1 MRARRTQV
9 RARCSACCACRSSRA
24 RQAATWACS
33 AALRRS
39 GRGRLLS
46 SRPVAC
52 GSMSVASRL
61 SWRLRWP
68 GHRQRLWAPLSSRAQ
83 ASRLR
88 VVLVRG
94 RLPSVHLSALFPF
107 PFAVY
112 LCFAFLVV
120 CSAVKRSMAAVL
132 SPLSNLGAYEISS
145 SSLTSAI
152 VPLSAASALVSSAI
166 SSSPFSFALAVLH
179 ARPLLPGQPLP
190 QGVAALGLALPIL
203 QQR

>member
-1 MRARRTQV
+1 MRLNVGCFT
-9 RARCSACCACRSSRA
+9 
-24 RQAATWACS
+24 TELE
-33 AALRRS
+33 AAL
-39 GRGRLLS
+39 
-46 SRPVAC
+46 A
-52 GSMSVASRL
+52 
-61 SWRLRWP
+61 
-68 GHRQRLWAPLSSRAQ
+68 RAQ
-83 ASRLR
+83 AKAVGS
-88 VVLVRG
+88 VI
-94 RLPSVHLSALFPF
+94 LPSPSKQAARSSGARSPPLCASERSVPF

-132 SPLSNLGAYEISS
+132 SPLSNLGAYEIPS

>member
-1 MRARRTQV
+1 MRLNVGCFT
-9 RARCSACCACRSSRA
+9 
-24 RQAATWACS
+24 TELE
-33 AALRRS
+33 AAL
-39 GRGRLLS
+39 
-46 SRPVAC
+46 A
-52 GSMSVASRL
+52 
-61 SWRLRWP
+61 
-68 GHRQRLWAPLSSRAQ
+68 RAQ
-83 ASRLR
+83 AKAVGS
-88 VVLVRG
+88 VI
-94 RLPSVHLSALFPF
+94 LPSPSKQAARSSGARSPPLCASERSVPFPF
-107 PFAVY
+107 IGPFAVY